1 MPSPPPPA
9 GGVPADAAKS
19 EQGEWDVVPVYYG
32 TDPFTYVPDVV
43 VEATKTT
50 DGVRPVKKGIVK
62 SRLAD
67 SGFGHMTLERL
78 DESDPDGDVKGWFET
93 LAEMARR

>member
-1 MPSPPPPA
+1 MSIT
-9 GGVPADAAKS
+9 V
-19 EQGEWDVVPVYYG
+19 ECN
-32 TDPFTYVPDVV
+32 VPDVV